1 MYECLK
7 EQHVVTIVCE
17 QAHKAEH
24 KRNLIGEQSAFW
36 GVKEKEGACGHSLML
51 SGFIKR
57 MSTCPL
63 PSFPFV
69 LLLDQA
75 LFYSSPLKQL
85 GSLMTG

>member
-7 EQHVVTIVCE
+7 ELNVVTIVCE

-24 KRNLIGEQSAFW
+24 KRNLISELNAFW

-57 MSTCPL
+57 MPKCPL
-63 PSFPFV
+63 PSFFFV
-69 LLLDQA
+69 LLDQA
-75 LFYSSPLKQL
+75 LFCSSPLKQL

>member
-1 MYECLK
+1 MYEYLK

-36 GVKEKEGACGHSLML
+36 GVKEREGACGHSLML

-57 MSTCPL
+57 MSTCSL

>member
-7 EQHVVTIVCE
+7 ELHVVTIVCE

-24 KRNLIGEQSAFW
+24 KRNLISEQSALW

-51 SGFIKR
+51 PGFIKR

-69 LLLDQA
+69 LLDKA
-75 LFYSSPLKQL
+75 LFCFSPLKQL

>member
-7 EQHVVTIVCE
+7 ELHAVTIVCV
-17 QAHKAEH
+17 QAQKAEH

-36 GVKEKEGACGHSLML
+36 GVKEKEGARGHSLML
-51 SGFIKR
+51 SGFIKG

-69 LLLDQA
+69 LPDKA
-75 LFYSSPLKQL
+75 LFCSSPLKQS

>member
-24 KRNLIGEQSAFW
+24 KRNLNGEQSAFW
-36 GVKEKEGACGHSLML
+36 GVKEKERACGQSLML

-69 LLLDQA
+69 LLDQA
-75 LFYSSPLKQL
+75 LFCSSPLKQL